1 MRKWQA
7 VSGSAEAEGELIS
20 EKADET
26 GINYLGDFWTNSVF
40 LEVQVRHRTD
50 SQLLKLC
57 LVFSKLLIHIGY
69 YSYYSVILKTLNHQY
84 SISITQSGDTRSVN
98 ITMGST
104 WEDHSNYWSSWV
116 SKERESMLTWRI

>member
-7 VSGSAEAEGELIS
+7 VSRSAEAEGELIS

-26 GINYLGDFWTNSVF
+26 GIDYLGDFWTNSVF